1 MRDIELRRRERDNG
15 ETEREAE
22 RVTHTDTTTTTATT
36 RQKLGALTELPLNC
50 CRAIVKSLTM
60 NCNEPA

>member
-1 MRDIELRRRERDNG
+1 MR

-22 RVTHTDTTTTTATT
+22 RVTHADTTTTTTATT

-50 CRAIVKSLTM
+50 RAIVKSLTM

>member
-1 MRDIELRRRERDNG
+1 MR
-15 ETEREAE
+15 ETKREAE
-22 RVTHTDTTTTTATT
+22 RVSHTDTTTTTATT

-50 CRAIVKSLTM
+50 RAIVKSLTM

>member
-1 MRDIELRRRERDNG
+1 MR

-50 CRAIVKSLTM
+50 RAIGVKSLTM